1 MSQKRKDSANLKGEM
16 TMITRASKMKKVP
29 DAPLD
34 LEDNNPTL
42 VTPVKKM
49 PVLYYVI
56 SASDGRMPH
65 FAKSDEEKEKY
76 IEDLDGSYTVDKFES
91 LDEAITHYS
100 NQIQACSLALASKAP
115 AVSPRAETAGHK
127 IEQPEPCAEPA
138 NSVPVKTAASLE
150 EKPPAVDS
158 TSDLSFKKPS
168 ETKEKR
174 LEMLRKSISTK
185 SQKATNTIKLF
196 MFKSVDQKDIVFGLD
211 IQDAKGEVFWQF
223 KPAIFPAVAQSVV
236 DFIPGLKS
244 DVWKSL
250 SVGLARE
257 VPYGGNQ
264 SRKNK
269 SGYNVEVVWGIYP
282 FSSLSSD
289 PFAEMEVFGSRL
301 KKLFASEDFQEFYI
315 ESVAVI
321 QKNLDELIKHNGK
334 KDLWKTIDK
343 ACIDVKEKAS
353 LNSFFCDETIVDIM
367 RHFTEGKDPSTWTE
381 SWRTFAYLNGK
392 IPANVHHI

>member
-1 MSQKRKDSANLKGEM
+1 MSQKHKDSANLKGEM
-16 TMITRASKMKKVP
+16 TMITRASKLKKVP

-42 VTPVKKM
+42 VTQVKKM

-56 SASDGRMPH
+56 SASDGHMPH
-65 FAKSDEEKEKY
+65 FAKSDEEKDEY
-76 IEDLDGSYTVDKFES
+76 IEDLDGSYIADKFES
-91 LDEAITHYS
+91 LDEAMMHYS

-115 AVSPRAETAGHK
+115 AVSPRPKTAGHK
-127 IEQPEPCAEPA
+127 IEQHKPCAEPA
-138 NSVPVKTAASLE
+138 VSVP
-150 EKPPAVDS
+150 
-158 TSDLSFKKPS
+158 
-168 ETKEKR
+168 
-174 LEMLRKSISTK
+174 LRKNHLPLILPVIYPSRSHLRLKKNILK
-185 SQKATNTIKLF
+185 CFKRVFLQRVRKLLTNTIKLF
-196 MFKSVDQKDIVFGLD
+196 MFKSVDQKDIVFSLD

-223 KPAIFPAVAQSVV
+223 KPAIFPAVTQSVV
-236 DFIPGLKS
+236 DFIPGLKL

-264 SRKNK
+264 SWKNK

-282 FSSLSSD
+282 FSSHSSD

-301 KKLFASEDFQEFYI
+301 KKLFASEEFQEFYI
-315 ESVAVI
+315 ESVAVL
-321 QKNLDELIKHNGK
+321 QKNLADLIKCNGK

-353 LNSFFCDETIVDIM
+353 LNSFFCDETIIDIM
-367 RHFTEGKDPSTWTE
+367 GHFTEGKDPSIWTE
-381 SWRTFAYLNGK
+381 LERSFAYLNGK
-392 IPANVHHI
+392 IPANVHCI